1 MVSALE
7 KVSHIAIPGLG
18 ELNIKALNLLTDSI
32 DVDKENTILETF
44 QLALTGSALLPTPA
58 ELTLSTSV
66 TMITTLVEE
75 LITVGH

>member
-18 ELNIKALNLLTDSI
+18 EMNIKALKLLTDSI